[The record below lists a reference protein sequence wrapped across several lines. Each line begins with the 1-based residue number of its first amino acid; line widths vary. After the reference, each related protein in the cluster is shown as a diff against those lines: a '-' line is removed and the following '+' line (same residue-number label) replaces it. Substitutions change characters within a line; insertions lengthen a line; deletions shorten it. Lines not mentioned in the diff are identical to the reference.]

1 MQKKKNVCVYMGDDR
16 LEEKVA
22 WRLQTEDRAHVN
34 IQGGETN
41 LRSHS
46 SEKHKFQEL
55 QEF

>member
-46 SEKHKFQEL
+46 EKHKFQEL